1 MAKFYRKCSVKVDE
15 KVDICPN
22 CGAKVSSEKRK
33 RSHVIIIFV
42 VCLVIALLFVA
53 IFLYR
58 WMRRSQNDIGKQ
70 IEVGDAIEFGSYE
83 QDNNVSNGKEPIE
96 WIVLESEDDHALFMS
111 VNCLDYKSYNT
122 ENTETTWKT
131 SSLREWLNNEFM
143 AEAFSAQERKRVQTQ
158 TIENPG
164 LYAGMDEDG
173 SWIVT
178 NSGEYEKDVLYQTED
193 SNETEDRVYLLSA
206 DGAILYLSSSDVERP
221 PLTEYAKEKFLEATL
236 KQAEESGYND
246 EEAIKE
252 RYAEL
257 EEKYGEG
264 CCYWWLRSP
273 GISDDTAAVVSY
285 EADEI
290 QIQKLTEGAAI
301 RLVLWIEKN

>member
-1 MAKFYRKCSVKVDE
+1 MAKFCRKCGVKVDE
-15 KVDICPN
+15 KADICPN
-22 CGAKVSSEKRK
+22 CGAKVSPEKRK

-42 VCLVIALLFVA
+42 VCLVFALLFVA

-58 WMRRSQNDIGKQ
+58 WMRRTQNDVGKQ
-70 IEVGDAIEFGSYE
+70 IEVGETIEFGSYE

-96 WIVLESEDDHALFMS
+96 WIVLKSEDDHALLMS

-122 ENTETTWKT
+122 ESTEATWET

-143 AEAFSAQERKRVQTQ
+143 DEAFSARERKRVRAQ
-158 TIENPG
+158 TIENLG

-178 NSGEYEKDVLYQTED
+178 NSEEYVKNVLYQTED

-206 DGAILYLSSSDVERP
+206 DESILYLSSGDVERP
-221 PLTEYAKEKFLEATL
+221 PLTEYAEEKFLEATL

-246 EEAIKE
+246 EEAIRE

-290 QIQKLTEGAAI
+290 QIQNLAEGAAI
-301 RLVLWIEKN
+301 RPVLWIETN

>member
-1 MAKFYRKCSVKVDE
+1 MAKFCRKCGVKVDE
-15 KVDICPN
+15 KEDICPN
-22 CGAKVSSEKRK
+22 CGAKVAPEKRTQ
-33 RSHVIIIFV
+33 SHVIIIFV
-42 VCLVIALLFVA
+42 VCLVVALLFVA

-58 WMRRSQNDIGKQ
+58 WMRRTQNDIGKQ
-70 IEVGDAIEFGSYE
+70 IEVGETIEFGSYE

-96 WIVLESEDDHALFMS
+96 WIVLESEDDHALLMS
-111 VNCLDYKSYNT
+111 VNCLDYKSYNI
-122 ENTETTWKT
+122 ESMEATWET

-143 AEAFSAQERKRVQTQ
+143 DEAFSVRERKRVQAQ
-158 TIENPG
+158 TMENPG
-164 LYAGMDEDG
+164 LYAGMDKDG

-178 NSGEYEKDVLYQTED
+178 NSGEYVKDILYQTED
-193 SNETEDRVYLLSA
+193 SNETEDQVYLLSV
-206 DGAILYLSSSDVERP
+206 DEVILYLSSGNVERP
-221 PLTEYAKEKFLEATL
+221 LLTEYAKGKFLGAAL

-246 EEAIKE
+246 EEAIRE

-264 CCYWWLRSP
+264 CCNWWLRSP

-290 QIQKLTEGAAI
+290 QIQNLAEGAAI
-301 RLVLWIEKN
+301 CPVLWIETN